1 VGFLLKIMK
10 HDSFKKIPVV
20 SKLLT
25 PWIQ

>member
-1 VGFLLKIMK
+1 VDFLLKIMK
-10 HDSFKKIPVV
+10 HDSFKQIPVV